1 MVSHASQAETDYI
14 TSFFRDKKLQKM
26 LGENDSQDE
35 DDDDDD
41 DDDDDEEDE
50 EEETEEGNVETFS
63 FENSVSPD
71 QLGRGYKT
79 YFMLIN

>member
-50 EEETEEGNVETFS
+50 EEETEEGNIETF
-63 FENSVSPD
+63 
-71 QLGRGYKT
+71 LLKT
-79 YFMLIN
+79 V